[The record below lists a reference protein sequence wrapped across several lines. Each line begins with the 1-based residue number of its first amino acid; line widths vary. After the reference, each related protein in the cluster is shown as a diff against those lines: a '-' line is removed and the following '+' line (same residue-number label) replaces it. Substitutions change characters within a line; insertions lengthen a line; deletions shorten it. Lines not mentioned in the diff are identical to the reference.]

1 MLIHGIQTAWIALK
15 TSDGKSLQTGESG
28 LSQTGLL
35 ELDHSVLGV
44 ASAELKGLD
53 GSKLE
58 KIAGNNI
65 IQYSYAD
72 PLNPTCSLTINSLDM
87 ATLAKIVGME
97 KQGTGW
103 QMADT
108 KPTGAL
114 IVKAPS
120 MTSNDAVYFCFPS
133 GNFLMGDKKLDT
145 DTDSKKTPVT
155 DQLSFAAIDDPNI
168 NDMYRIYAT
177 TDSDWK
183 SENDMFKELFPDYT
197 GATGSAGSAGTAGSA
212 GPKSSA
218 PTASH

>member
-1 MLIHGIQTAWIALK
+1 MLIHGIQKAWIALK
-15 TSDGKSLQTGESG
+15 TSDGKSLQTGDNG
-28 LSQTGLL
+28 LSQTGLM

-72 PLNPTCSLTINSLDM
+72 PLNPTCLLTINSLDM

-108 KPTGAL
+108 KPTGSL

-120 MTSNDAVYFCFPS
+120 MISNDAVYFCFPS

-145 DTDSKKTPVT
+145 DTDAKKTPVT

-183 SENDMFKELFPDYT
+183 DEATMFKELFPDYT
-197 GATGSAGSAGTAGSA
+197 
-212 GPKSSA
+212 A
-218 PTASH
+218 PASTPTVSGN

>member
-1 MLIHGIQTAWIALK
+1 MLIHGIKTAWIALK
-15 TSDGKSLQTGESG
+15 TSDGKSLQTGDSG
-28 LSQTGLL
+28 LSKNGIM

-58 KIAGNNI
+58 KIAGNNS

-87 ATLAKIVGME
+87 VTLAKLVGME
-97 KQGTGW
+97 KQGIGW

-108 KPTGAL
+108 KPTGSL

-183 SENDMFKELFPDYT
+183 DEATMFKELFPDYT
-197 GATGSAGSAGTAGSA
+197 
-212 GPKSSA
+212 A
-218 PTASH
+218 PASTPTSTPTVSGK

>member
-1 MLIHGIQTAWIALK
+1 MLLHGINTAWVGIKSQGGK
-15 TSDGKSLQTGESG
+15 TLQKGDTG
-28 LSQTGLL
+28 LSQSGLL

-58 KIAGNNI
+58 KISGNNS
-65 IQYSYAD
+65 IQFSYAD
-72 PLNPTCSLTINSLDM
+72 PLNPTATLTINNLDM
-87 ATLAKIVGME
+87 VTLAKIVGME
-97 KQGTGW
+97 KKGSGW

-120 MTSNDAVYFCFPS
+120 MTTNDAVYFCFPS
-133 GNFLMGDKKLDT
+133 GNFLMGDKKLDS

-168 NDMYRIYAT
+168 NDMYRIYST
-177 TDSDWK
+177 SDSDWK
-183 SENDMFKELFPDYT
+183 DEQTMFKELFPDYT
-197 GATGSAGSAGTAGSA
+197 ATTNAINTPQ
-212 GPKSSA
+212 PK
-218 PTASH
+218 

>member
-1 MLIHGIQTAWIALK
+1 MLIHGIKTAWIALK
-15 TSDGKSLQTGESG
+15 TSDGKSLQTGDSG
-28 LSQTGLL
+28 LSKNGIM

-58 KIAGNNI
+58 KIAGNNS

-87 ATLAKIVGME
+87 VTLAKLVGME

-108 KPTGAL
+108 KPTGSL

-183 SENDMFKELFPDYT
+183 DEATMFKELFPDYT
-197 GATGSAGSAGTAGSA
+197 
-212 GPKSSA
+212 A
-218 PTASH
+218 PTSTPTGVGK

>member
-1 MLIHGIQTAWIALK
+1 MLIHGIKTAWIALK
-15 TSDGKSLQTGESG
+15 TNDGKSLQTGDSG
-28 LSQTGLL
+28 LSKTGLM

-58 KIAGNNI
+58 KIVGNNS

-72 PLNPTCSLTINSLDM
+72 PLNPTCSLNINSLDM

-108 KPTGAL
+108 KPTSAL

-120 MTSNDAVYFCFPS
+120 MTTDDAVYFCFPS

-183 SENDMFKELFPDYT
+183 DEATMFKELFPDYT
-197 GATGSAGSAGTAGSA
+197 
-212 GPKSSA
+212 A
-218 PTASH
+218 PTSTPTGLGK

>member
-1 MLIHGIQTAWIALK
+1 MLIHGIKTAWIALK
-15 TSDGKSLQTGESG
+15 TNDGKSLQTGENG
-28 LSQTGLL
+28 LSQTGIM

-58 KIAGNNI
+58 KIAGNNS

-72 PLNPTCSLTINSLDM
+72 PLNPTCALTINSLDM
-87 ATLAKIVGME
+87 TTLAKIVGME

-103 QMADT
+103 QMSDT

-120 MTSNDAVYFCFPS
+120 MTSDDAAYFCFPS
-133 GNFLMGDKKLDT
+133 GNFLMGNKKLDT

-168 NDMYRIYAT
+168 NDMYRIYTT

-183 SENDMFKELFPDYT
+183 DEATMFKELFPDYT
-197 GATGSAGSAGTAGSA
+197 
-212 GPKSSA
+212 A
-218 PTASH
+218 PASTSTVSGK

>member
-1 MLIHGIQTAWIALK
+1 MLIHGIKTAWIALK
-15 TSDGKSLQTGESG
+15 TSDGKSLQTGDSG
-28 LSQTGLL
+28 LSKNGIM

-58 KIAGNNI
+58 KIAGSNS

-87 ATLAKIVGME
+87 VTLAKLVGME

-108 KPTGAL
+108 KPTGSL

-183 SENDMFKELFPDYT
+183 DEATMFKELFPDYT
-197 GATGSAGSAGTAGSA
+197 
-212 GPKSSA
+212 A
-218 PTASH
+218 PTSTPTVAGK